1 MELKQNLRLSL
12 LLEIYGPL
20 LTEKQ
25 LSAVKDYSDNDLSI
39 SELAQI
45 SSSSRQAVNDLLK
58 RSISLL
64 EQYEAKLHLLA
75 KLDSARTLL
84 SSIDKELSKKSPDLS
99 VVKSKLNL
107 VMENL

>member
-25 LSAVKDYSDNDLSI
+25 IGALRDYSDNDLSI

-45 SSSSRQAVNDLLK
+45 SSSSRQAVNDLIK
-58 RSISLL
+58 RSMALL
-64 EQYEAKLHLLA
+64 ESYEAKLHLLD
-75 KLDSARTLL
+75 KLDVARALL
-84 SSIDKELSKKSPDLS
+84 SSMEKELSKKSPNLS

-107 VMENL
+107 IMENL